1 MGWIRARV
9 VHGRLTVDQPTDL
22 PEGMVFDLVIDD
34 GGDDLDEAERA
45 ALHEALAR
53 SSKQVE
59 AGQSIP
65 AADGLKDLGKQG

>member
-1 MGWIRARV
+1 
-9 VHGRLTVDQPTDL
+9 
-22 PEGMVFDLVIDD
+22 MVFDLVIDD